1 MEAMKECTEW
11 EKTLGQKPRRHSMLG
26 DSNWKTARKA
36 GLHQQADESSVFSS
50 PGLELGSECI
60 SQTQRG
66 EPWHTAPLSLLP
78 FPCPHPPQL
87 STGATK
93 APEDS
98 EGHFLLLLLRL
109 CVTAISEPL
118 VMETH
123 NKSQV
128 PSDYY
133 EGQGRAEVF
142 FSAQR
147 SVQLEHYPS

>member
-1 MEAMKECTEW
+1 M
-11 EKTLGQKPRRHSMLG
+11 G
-26 DSNWKTARKA
+26 D
-36 GLHQQADESSVFSS
+36 SSVFSS
-50 PGLELGSECI
+50 PGLKLGSVCI

-66 EPWHTAPLSLLP
+66 EPQPTASPSLLP
-78 FPCPHPPQL
+78 FPCLHPPQL
-87 STGATK
+87 STEATK

-118 VMETH
+118 VVETH

-128 PSDYY
+128 RSDYY

-142 FSAQR
+142 FSAQ
-147 SVQLEHYPS
+147 